1 MKYTG
6 SNQELISILN
16 ENEVTAESLNQRNE
30 NDFMLI
36 WFKSDSNFTT
46 IDSKRYEF
54 ESNQIVC
61 LTEFHKLSD
70 VNIKNARVIRFNRS
84 FYCILDNDEEV
95 SCKGLL
101 FFGANNVPVI
111 DISSS
116 EIEIFETV
124 FKMFQLELKTD
135 DNLQL
140 EMLQMMLKR
149 FLILC
154 TRAFKKQTE
163 YNSLNHQQQDIIR
176 EYNYLVEKHFRE
188 KQSVKEYAEMLYKSP
203 KTLSNLFSKIGERTP
218 LEFIHHRILI
228 EAKRL
233 LIHSNQSIKEIA
245 FEIGFEDQQSF
256 SRFFKNKAGISPLHY
271 REDK

>member
-6 SNQELISILN
+6 LNQELISILN
-16 ENEVTAESLNQRNE
+16 ESEVTEETLMERKE

-36 WFKSDSNFTT
+36 WFKSDSNLLS
-46 IDSKRYEF
+46 IDSKNYEF
-54 ESNQIVC
+54 NSNQIVC
-61 LTEFHKLSD
+61 LTEFHKLGD
-70 VNIKNARVIRFNRS
+70 VRIKEARVIRFNRS
-84 FYCILDNDEEV
+84 FYCILSNDEEV

-101 FFGANNVPVI
+101 FFGATDVPVI
-111 DISSS
+111 DVSSS
-116 EIEIFETV
+116 ENEIFETV
-124 FKMFQLELKTD
+124 YKMFQIELKTD

-154 TRAFKKQTE
+154 TRAFKKQRE
-163 YNSLNHQQQDIIR
+163 YDSLNLKQQDIIR

-188 KQSVKEYAEMLYKSP
+188 KQTVKEYAEMLNKSP
-203 KTLSNLFSKIGERTP
+203 KTLSNVFTKIGEKTP

-233 LIHSNQSIKEIA
+233 LMHSNQSIKEIA
-245 FEIGFEDQQSF
+245 YEIGFEDQQSF
-256 SRFFKNKAGISPLHY
+256 SRFFKNKAGVSPLYY
-271 REDK
+271 REKN

>member
-1 MKYTG
+1 MEYTG
-6 SNQELISILN
+6 VNKELIAIVDEHKISTEVLN
-16 ENEVTAESLNQRNE
+16 ERSE

-36 WFKSDSNFTT
+36 WFKANENVIT
-46 IDSKRYEF
+46 IDDKDYEF
-54 ESNQIVC
+54 QSDQIVC
-61 LTEFHKLSD
+61 LTEFNKLRNAD
-70 VNIKNARVIRFNRS
+70 IHQARVIRFNRS

-111 DISSS
+111 QIADD
-116 EIEIFETV
+116 ELEIFETV
-124 FKMFQLELKTD
+124 YKMFQIELKTD

-154 TRAFKKQTE
+154 TRSFKKQTE
-163 YNSLNHQQQDIIR
+163 YQNLDFQQQDLIR

-203 KTLSNLFSKIGERTP
+203 KTLSNVFAKMGEKTP
-218 LEFIHHRILI
+218 LEYIHHRILI

-233 LIHSNQSIKEIA
+233 LTSSNRSIKEIA
-245 FEIGFEDQQSF
+245 YDIGFEDQQSF
-256 SRFFKNKAGISPLHY
+256 SRFFKNKVGISPLNY